1 MLDNIVKTLPH
12 SMNVNLTGKEPS
24 LEDAVNYIDS
34 IDFSALKNKLS
45 RNDPLISRVW
55 SDKELIMAEQ
65 YYKNFLYLN
74 KKYNKEVKVIVPSIA
89 IDEFWHHHILDT
101 RKYIYDCDNI
111 FGYYFHHYPYFGMR
125 GDDDYKNLKI
135 AFELTQEIYESEFG
149 EKIVDIW

>member
-12 SMNVNLTGKEPS
+12 SMNVNLTGQEPS

-55 SDKELIMAEQ
+55 SNKELIMTEQ

-101 RKYIYDCDNI
+101 RSYIYDCDNI

-125 GDDDYKNLKI
+125 GNDDYKNLKI
-135 AFELTQEIYESEFG
+135 AFELTQEIYELEFG